1 MPRVVH
7 FEFFAQD
14 PERATRFYKE
24 VFDWEFQQWE
34 GPQPY
39 WLATTGPDGQPGI
52 NGGISSEEGW
62 FKGTVNTMDVPDLD
76 SFVDKVTAAGGKVLL
91 PKTAVPGIGWL
102 AYCADTEGNAFG
114 MMQSDESAA

>member
-14 PERATRFYKE
+14 PERSAQFYRDVFGWE
-24 VFDWEFQQWE
+24 VSKWD
-34 GPQPY
+34 GPQDY
-39 WLATTGPDGQPGI
+39 WLVITGPDGRPGI
-52 NGGISSEEGW
+52 NGGLGPEAGR

-76 SFVDKVTAAGGKVLL
+76 EFLQKVTNAGGQVLM
-91 PKTAVPGIGWL
+91 PKTAVPGVGWL
-102 AYCADTEGNAFG
+102 AYCEDGEGNAFG